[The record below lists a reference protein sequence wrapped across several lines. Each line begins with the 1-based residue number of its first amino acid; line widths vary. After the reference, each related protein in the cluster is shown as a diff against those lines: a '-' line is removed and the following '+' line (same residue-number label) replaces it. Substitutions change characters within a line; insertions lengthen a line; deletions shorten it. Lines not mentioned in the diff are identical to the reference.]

1 MPGKH
6 GRTTHEHFYAPLR
19 LTSDSVSFF
28 FFFFGVCF
36 FFFWCVY
43 FFFFFFAL
51 FCFCFSCL
59 LLRFGFAIVAPRII
73 VIDHLLKTFNF
84 FKKEVLGSEKKSV

>member
-19 LTSDSVSFF
+19 LTSDSVSFL
-28 FFFFGVCF
+28 
-36 FFFWCVY
+36 
-43 FFFFFFAL
+43 FFFAL